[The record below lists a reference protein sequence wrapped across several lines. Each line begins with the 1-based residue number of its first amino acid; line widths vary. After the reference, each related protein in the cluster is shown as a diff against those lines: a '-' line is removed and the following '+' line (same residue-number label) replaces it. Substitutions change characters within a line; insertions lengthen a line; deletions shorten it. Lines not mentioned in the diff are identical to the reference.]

1 MLLLPQLPLHGPS
14 LVMPRASPRQ
24 SKANQDNEDD
34 QSQTQ
39 HLHHQGTVPQ
49 FPADE
54 SNQQR
59 SLGQRYTECGSV
71 GGGHGPPSV
80 MSRASHRQGRANED
94 AEEQQQSQQ
103 IERRLSQRY
112 SVSGANDTAS
122 ICLRGADTG
131 SVCSS
136 ATRHWVN
143 SVSDIYGPDEIEELL
158 EDLNKLELAAFET
171 DEDFDIDGSQ
181 IGGGRRWR
189 RSWSRSRSRNRF
201 NSSGVYNSR
210 PALAPHSSI
219 GSGIGAFVREAS
231 PTPSDRSWDSHAVYQ
246 VPNEDEDEVDLSRR
260 RSKKRGRLRDD
271 WEEQEGE
278 KTKVQDEEEEN
289 NQGEDDCDDG
299 LEGIFQS
306 KSILCYCD
314 TSTFKTPRTALRVLL
329 LVSIYRIYI
338 CKQFKTHYS

>member
-1 MLLLPQLPLHGPS
+1 MLLLLPQLPLHGPA

-24 SKANQDNEDD
+24 SKANQANEDD
-34 QSQTQ
+34 QQSQ
-39 HLHHQGTVPQ
+39 HHQHVTVPHFQ
-49 FPADE
+49 ADE
-54 SNQQR
+54 TIQQR
-59 SLGQRYTECGSV
+59 NLSQRYSECGSA
-71 GGGHGPPSV
+71 GGGHGPPLV
-80 MSRASHRQGRANED
+80 MPRASPRQSND
-94 AEEQQQSQQ
+94 DDQHLP
-103 IERRLSQRY
+103 ERRLSQRY
-112 SVSGANDTAS
+112 NDTAS
-122 ICLRGADTG
+122 VCLRGADTG

-189 RSWSRSRSRNRF
+189 RSWSRSRSRF

-219 GSGIGAFVREAS
+219 GSGIGAFVRESS

-260 RSKKRGRLRDD
+260 RRKKRGRLRAD
-271 WEEQEGE
+271 WEEQGQEQEQEGE
-278 KTKVQDEEEEN
+278 NKGNQEEN
-289 NQGEDDCDDG
+289 QEEDDCDDG

-329 LVSIYRIYI
+329 LVSILVY
-338 CKQFKTHYS
+338 